1 MVVAAAV
8 VGYAVV
14 SGPLASSV
22 VSGPMLFLAVGLAL
36 GPAGLD
42 LVSLARDPEPIRA
55 LLELTLVLV
64 LFTDAAA
71 VPAQALRRAHALPIR
86 LLAIG
91 LPLTIGLGWLLAW
104 PLLPGLS
111 GWELA
116 LVGVILAPTDAALG
130 QSAIANPG
138 VPAVVRYG
146 LNVESGLND
155 GMALPFFALFLA
167 AAAAHGGA
175 QGGAQGPLEVFW
187 RALMVS
193 TVLGGATG
201 WLAGSA
207 ERWAQAKGWV
217 SRPWRQILVVAT
229 ALGGYFLALAV
240 GGSGFIAAWVAGLAF
255 GSAQRHPAIP
265 DDQLHKDGG
274 LRRTAEFAEDL
285 AGLLTLV
292 SFLVFGAVL
301 LGPAL
306 QHLDWRPVAYAL
318 VSLTVVRMLPVA
330 VALRGSRLRW
340 PTVAYIGW
348 FGPRGLASLVLG
360 LLVLEEAVPG
370 VALVAQTVA
379 ITVGLSVLAH
389 GATAVPLAARYAR
402 WFTRISAAEPALP
415 ENASPLSTPRIGRHG
430 EGNRSGAR
438 R

>member
-1 MVVAAAV
+1 
-8 VGYAVV
+8 
-14 SGPLASSV
+14 
-22 VSGPMLFLAVGLAL
+22 MLFLVVGLAL
-36 GPAGLD
+36 GPFGLD

-71 VPAQALRRAHALPIR
+71 VPFQALRRAHALPIR
-86 LLAIG
+86 LLAVG
-91 LPLTIGLGWLLAW
+91 LPLTIGLSWLLAW

-155 GMALPFFALFLA
+155 GMALPFFVLFLA
-167 AAAAHGGA
+167 AAAGHGG
-175 QGGAQGPLEVFW
+175 QGPLRVLW
-187 RALMVS
+187 RALVAS
-193 TVLGGATG
+193 TVLGGVTG
-201 WLAGSA
+201 WLAGFA
-207 ERWAQAKGWV
+207 ERWAQAQGWV
-217 SRPWRQILVVAT
+217 SRLWRQILVVAT

-255 GSAQRHPAIP
+255 GSTQRHPAIP
-265 DDQLHKDGG
+265 DDRLGHDGG

-285 AGLLTLV
+285 AGLLTLM

-306 QHLDWRPVAYAL
+306 QHLGWRPVVYAL

-360 LLVLEEAVPG
+360 LLVLEEAVSG
-370 VALVAQTVA
+370 VALIAQTVA
-379 ITVGLSVLAH
+379 ITVGLSILTH
-389 GATAVPLAARYAR
+389 GATAVPLAARYAG
-402 WFTRISAAEPALP
+402 WFARAAAAEPALP
-415 ENASPLSTPRIGRHG
+415 ENASLLSPPRTGRH
-430 EGNRSGAR
+430 EGSNRSDDR